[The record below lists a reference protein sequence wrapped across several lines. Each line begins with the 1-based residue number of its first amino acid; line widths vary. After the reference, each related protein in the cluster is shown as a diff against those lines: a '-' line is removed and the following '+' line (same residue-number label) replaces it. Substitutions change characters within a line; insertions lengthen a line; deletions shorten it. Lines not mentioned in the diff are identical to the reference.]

1 MINSINTATQTIDQ
15 KSSTIVPT
23 KSPPPVE
30 ESNVVRL
37 RQVEEKKQVDE
48 LKQVEE
54 KKNPLEKAAQP
65 DEKAIEE
72 KKDEKKDEKISQEM
86 LDELASDIET
96 LHSIGLSFAQ
106 HEDSGRTMV
115 EVMDKDTNTLIRQI
129 PSEDVL
135 NMAAKMDEMIGM
147 LFDEKV

>member
-1 MINSINTATQTIDQ
+1 MINTINSATQNIEQ
-15 KSSTIVPT
+15 KTSTVVPF
-23 KSPPPVE
+23 KSPPPGDDSKVYK
-30 ESNVVRL
+30 L
-37 RQVEEKKQVDE
+37 RQVEEQKP
-48 LKQVEE
+48 VED
-54 KKNPLEKAAQP
+54 PAALVER
-65 DEKAIEE
+65 DAEE
-72 KKDEKKDEKISQEM
+72 KKDPKISQAM

-106 HEDSGRTMV
+106 HEDTGRTMV
-115 EVMDKDTNTLIRQI
+115 EVMDKDTKTLIRQI

>member
-1 MINSINTATQTIDQ
+1 MINSINTAAQTIEQ
-15 KSSTIVPT
+15 KSSTVIPS
-23 KSPPPVE
+23 KSPPPAE

-37 RQVEEKKQVDE
+37 RQVEEKKQV
-48 LKQVEE
+48 EE
-54 KKNPLEKAAQP
+54 KNQIEEAVQP
-65 DEKAIEE
+65 DEKPV
-72 KKDEKKDEKISQEM
+72 DEKKEEKISQEM

-106 HEDSGRTMV
+106 HEDTGRTMV
-115 EVMDKDTNTLIRQI
+115 EVMDKDTKTLIRQI